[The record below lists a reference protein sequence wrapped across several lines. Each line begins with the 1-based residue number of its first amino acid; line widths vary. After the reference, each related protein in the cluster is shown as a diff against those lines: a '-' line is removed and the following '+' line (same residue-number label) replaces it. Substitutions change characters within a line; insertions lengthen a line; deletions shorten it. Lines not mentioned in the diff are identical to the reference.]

1 MRVGVL
7 TTSLLAFLW
16 GSGAVLAAEAA
27 DCAGCHEELVNATTN
42 QIHMRIRPFEVKGH
56 VVGCEGCHG
65 KADAHAEDGDASKVL
80 RMGADKA
87 TDKACLACHSLKG
100 FPAWNASTHAAED
113 LHCTTCHSIHKP
125 GKPAETCAK
134 CHGEQRAQ
142 FELPS
147 HHPLREGKMTCMS
160 CHEPHAATES
170 QLKTKQRLNDLC
182 TKCHQAQEGPYVF
195 EHDPVQ
201 ESCATC
207 HVPHGSVAGRL
218 LTANEPMLCLQC
230 HEFHFHT
237 GYEATDGVQMLGG
250 IPRQSPNG
258 PEGMNMAFSTKCT
271 QCHPRVH
278 GSDLPSQGISSNGKS
293 LTR

>member
-1 MRVGVL
+1 MRVGAL
-7 TTSLLAFLW
+7 ATSLLALLW
-16 GSGAVLAAEAA
+16 GSGTVAAEAV
-27 DCAGCHEELVNATTN
+27 DCAGCHAEVAKATTN
-42 QIHMRIRPFEVKGH
+42 QIHMRIKPFEVKGH
-56 VVGCEGCHG
+56 AVGCEGCHG
-65 KADAHAEDGDASKVL
+65 NGQAHADSGDKTKIRRL
-80 RMGADKA
+80 GGDKA
-87 TDKACLACHSLKG
+87 SDKACLECHALKG

-113 LHCTTCHSIHKP
+113 VHCTTCHSIHKP
-125 GKPAETCAK
+125 SRPGETCAK
-134 CHGEQRAQ
+134 CHGEERAQ

-147 HHPLREGKMTCMS
+147 HHPLREGKMTCTS
-160 CHEPHAATES
+160 CHEPHAATEA

-182 TKCHQAQEGPYVF
+182 TKCHQAQEGPFVF
-195 EHDPVQ
+195 EHEPVM

-237 GYEATDGVQMLGG
+237 SYKATDGVQVIGG

-271 QCHPRVH
+271 QCHPKVH